1 LRAERYRYVS
11 YTIIWFLLEFCG
23 KRQGEIMNKAVID
36 SYLRNLLGSLLGAI
50 TIVST
55 SSGIASPVDYG
66 IGEWLLVAN
75 ALWASAVPTLLRWVN
90 KKDPAFGLVA
100 QAVAASVTTKLETAA
115 EEASKKAAPKAP
127 AKKPAAKKTG
137 GSGTKPTNQAQ

>member
-1 LRAERYRYVS
+1 
-11 YTIIWFLLEFCG
+11 
-23 KRQGEIMNKAVID
+23 MNKAVID

-55 SSGIASPVDYG
+55 SSGIASPIDYG

-75 ALWASAVPTLLRWVN
+75 ALWASAVPTLIRWVN

-115 EEASKKAAPKAP
+115 EEAPKKAAPKAP
-127 AKKPAAKKTG
+127 AKATTKKPAAKKPGSG
-137 GSGTKPTNQAQ
+137 GSKPTNQAQ

>member
-1 LRAERYRYVS
+1 
-11 YTIIWFLLEFCG
+11 
-23 KRQGEIMNKAVID
+23 MNKAVID

-66 IGEWLLVAN
+66 LGEWLLVAN
-75 ALWASAVPTLLRWVN
+75 ALWASAVPTLIRWVN

-115 EEASKKAAPKAP
+115 EEAPKKATPKPA
-127 AKKPAAKKTG
+127 AKKPAAKKPATKKPAGG
-137 GSGTKPTNQAQ
+137 GSASPNQIQ

>member
-1 LRAERYRYVS
+1 
-11 YTIIWFLLEFCG
+11 
-23 KRQGEIMNKAVID
+23 MNKAVID

-66 IGEWLLVAN
+66 LGEWLLVAN
-75 ALWASAVPTLLRWVN
+75 ALWASAVPTLIRWVN

-100 QAVAASVTTKLETAA
+100 QAVAASVTTKLEAAAA
-115 EEASKKAAPKAP
+115 EAPKKATPKP
-127 AKKPAAKKTG
+127 ADKKPATKKAGGG
-137 GSGTKPTNQAQ
+137 GSSSANKAQ